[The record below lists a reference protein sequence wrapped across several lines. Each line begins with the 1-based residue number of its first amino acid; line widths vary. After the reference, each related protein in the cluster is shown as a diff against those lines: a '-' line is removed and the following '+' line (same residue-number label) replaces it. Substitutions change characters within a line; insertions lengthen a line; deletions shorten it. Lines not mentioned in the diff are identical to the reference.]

1 MNKKQTV
8 IIFPIV
14 IVILSILI
22 SLVFVFKNDST
33 NDQNT
38 IKNEKNTEN
47 TENKEK
53 RNKYKFKM
61 AYKWISIVIAYTDNE
76 LDEVYDYSCDY
87 YKGIGIDVNCN
98 DRNDYLEYIEQC
110 KNKGFTYDIKSSNVK
125 NGGLGYSSFLV
136 HTIRMGYIYWLY
148 MMMVI
153 LFMKMA
159 IIPIKII
166 L

>member
-22 SLVFVFKNDST
+22 SLVFVFQNDST

-53 RNKYKFKM
+53 KETNINS
-61 AYKWISIVIAYTDNE
+61 KWPTNELALLLPIPDTE
-76 LDEVYDYSCDY
+76 LDEVYD
-87 YKGIGIDVNCN
+87 
-98 DRNDYLEYIEQC
+98 
-110 KNKGFTYDIKSSNVK
+110 
-125 NGGLGYSSFLV
+125 
-136 HTIRMGYIYWLY
+136 
-148 MMMVI
+148 
-153 LFMKMA
+153 
-159 IIPIKII
+159 
-166 L
+166 